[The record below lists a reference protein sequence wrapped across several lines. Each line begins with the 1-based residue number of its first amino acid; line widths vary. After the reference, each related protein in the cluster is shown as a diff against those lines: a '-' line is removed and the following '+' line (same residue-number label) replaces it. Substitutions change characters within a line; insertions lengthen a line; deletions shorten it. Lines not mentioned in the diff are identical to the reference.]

1 MYKHLKYYIL
11 IILIFIINIRITYS
25 YKLNNKIYYTYD
37 NITDF
42 EDCENFIYIY
52 DKNKTL
58 KKKEVLKIK
67 NKINLS
73 YYCKNNICVEVDREA
88 LGQFVEIPDE
98 NGNMKI
104 YISKSYRYDQLKS
117 TELSYKI
124 SGGHDIIISY
134 KCTSDSQCLTNK
146 CIDGFCIFN
155 EENPTEFCA
164 DIYIN
169 LLIFRY
175 SYMHCGKAIGD
186 ICKKDKDCGSKHCG
200 LITDLKTWKVE
211 NYCGMPP
218 EGPSDSDFFFGFI
231 NLLKFI
237 IAIYISLCISYIIK
251 FILKHK
257 IKINVFYL
265 FVFLLYL
272 YIYFYIF

>member
-37 NITDF
+37 NITDY
-42 EDCENFIYIY
+42 ERCKNFIYTF

-67 NKINLS
+67 NNVNLS
-73 YYCKNNICVEVDREA
+73 YYCKNNICVEVNREA
-88 LGQFVEIPDE
+88 LPHFVEIPDE
-98 NGNMKI
+98 NDNVKR
-104 YISKSYRYDQLKS
+104 YISESYRYDQLKS
-117 TELSYKI
+117 TELLYNI

-146 CIDGFCIFN
+146 CMDGFCIFN

-169 LLIFRY
+169 LLIFR
-175 SYMHCGKAIGD
+175 
-186 ICKKDKDCGSKHCG
+186 
-200 LITDLKTWKVE
+200 
-211 NYCGMPP
+211 
-218 EGPSDSDFFFGFI
+218 
-231 NLLKFI
+231 
-237 IAIYISLCISYIIK
+237 
-251 FILKHK
+251 
-257 IKINVFYL
+257 
-265 FVFLLYL
+265 
-272 YIYFYIF
+272 